1 LTILFFVPLGAF
13 GPGLLVLLGPKTG
26 LRTMTI
32 SRYAFGLYPGGVIA
46 FVNVLTC
53 IGWAMVTTMA
63 GAQVFYSLSNTKVPM
78 AICILIL
85 AIVYAHLLV

>member
-1 LTILFFVPLGAF
+1 MGAF
-13 GPGLLVLLGPKTG
+13 GPGLLVRLGPLTG

-32 SRYAFGLYPGGVIA
+32 TRYSFGLFAGGFVA

-63 GAQVFYSLSNTKVPM
+63 GAQVFYSLSDYKVPM
-78 AICILIL
+78 AVCILIL
-85 AIVYAHLLV
+85 AIV